1 MPVRT
6 VPRVDKPWDER
17 KARAN
22 LRKHGVSF
30 EEAKTVVKDRRARTE
45 PDLEHSYD
53 ELRQRTTGMSN
64 RGRLITLVFVYRNG
78 MIRPIT
84 AWRATK
90 RESDDY
96 NV

>member
-1 MPVRT
+1 
-6 VPRVDKPWDER
+6 VDEPWDQD

-30 EEAKTVVKDRRARTE
+30 GEAVTIDRDPWKWTVPDVEHSDTE
-45 PDLEHSYD
+45 PR
-53 ELRQRTTGMSN
+53 LRMTGISA

-84 AWRATK
+84 AWRATQ
-90 RESDDY
+90 RETDDY
-96 NV
+96 NFRHR